1 VARRRSTLLFSAL
14 STLLV
19 LTACGGGDNETETGA
34 TEENPVVIYSGR
46 GEELVGPLLD
56 QLEDA
61 VGAPVEVRYADS
73 AELAAQLLEEGER
86 TEADVFFSQDAGAL
100 GALAKADMLSELPA
114 TITDRVAPSY
124 VDADGRW
131 VATSARARVV
141 IYNEE
146 AAPEA
151 TEFSGIDDILDEKY
165 SGQIG
170 YAPTNA
176 SFQSFVTA
184 LRVIRGEAAAE
195 EWLTEFAALE
205 PVAYE
210 KNSLVLEAVDRG
222 EVALGLV
229 NHYYW
234 FAMAQE
240 VGADAMTAQVHYLNA
255 DDPGALINVAGVG
268 LIAGSEQSAEAEAV
282 AEFLVSDEA
291 QQFFADETAEYPV
304 VEGISSDV
312 HEVGNLADLTGAAI
326 DLNDLDSLA
335 ETQAL
340 LEKVGL
346 I

>member
-1 VARRRSTLLFSAL
+1 MNRRPTLLVSAL
-14 STLLV
+14 SALFV
-19 LTACGGGDNETETGA
+19 LTACGGGDGDSQTGA
-34 TEENPVVIYSGR
+34 TEDNPVVIYSGR
-46 GEELVGPLLD
+46 AEELVGPLLT

-73 AELAAQLLEEGER
+73 AELAAQLLEEGDR

-100 GALAKADMLSELPA
+100 GALARADMLAELPA
-114 TITDRVAPSY
+114 AITDRVDPAY

-146 AAPEA
+146 TAPEA
-151 TEFSGIDDILDEKY
+151 TEFTGIDDILSEEY
-165 SGQIG
+165 AGQIG

-184 LRVIRGEAAAE
+184 LRVIRGEEAAE
-195 EWLTEFAALE
+195 QWLTDFAALE

-222 EVALGLV
+222 EVSLGLV

-240 VGADAMTAQVHYLNA
+240 VGAEAMTAQVHYLNS

-268 LIAGSEQSAEAEAV
+268 VVAGSEQSAEAEAV

-304 VEGISSDV
+304 VEGITSDV
-312 HEVGNLADLTGAAI
+312 HDVGNLTDLTGASI

-335 ETQAL
+335 ETQAM
-340 LEKVGL
+340 LENVGL